1 MSKAILQHVFS
12 REDIDQTKV
21 FLHGRSL
28 GGAVVNYVM
37 TNTNYPVAG
46 VILENTFTSIADL
59 VDIMFP
65 KLSFMKGYIQRNFW
79 PSIDRVG
86 KITQPILFVMGKN
99 SKKYI
104 FSFIFSAM
112 KDEIVPPDQMVRLFS
127 KAEKTVYKEK
137 VNQFCLKGGKK
148 N

>member
-1 MSKAILQHVFS
+1 
-12 REDIDQTKV
+12 
-21 FLHGRSL
+21 
-28 GGAVVNYVM
+28 
-37 TNTNYPVAG
+37 
-46 VILENTFTSIADL
+46 
-59 VDIMFP
+59 
-65 KLSFMKGYIQRNFW
+65 
-79 PSIDRVG
+79 
-86 KITQPILFVMGKN
+86 MGKN